1 MFDCSRSL
9 VQSSA
14 STQAI
19 FFIEACVNQDFIKMP
34 SQILDRK
41 CMTEVD
47 NVGKSKKKIPE
58 IITNKAK

>member
-1 MFDCSRSL
+1 MFDCSRSP
-9 VQSSA
+9 VQSLA

-41 CMTEVD
+41 YMTEVD
-47 NVGKSKKKIPE
+47 NVGKSIKKYLK
-58 IITNKAK
+58 